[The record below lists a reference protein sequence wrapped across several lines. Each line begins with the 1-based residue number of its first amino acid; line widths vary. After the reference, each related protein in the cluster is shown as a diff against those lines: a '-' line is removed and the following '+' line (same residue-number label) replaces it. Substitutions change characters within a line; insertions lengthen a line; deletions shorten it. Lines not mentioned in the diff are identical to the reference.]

1 MKDWQF
7 NCMFVVAILGALVML
22 FADPLGINVS
32 PGVITI
38 YAGLL
43 AFIYQSRDRGDDDD
57 DDKRTPKGGVRKREK
72 S

>member
-1 MKDWQF
+1 MKEWQF
-7 NCMFVVAILGALVML
+7 NVAFVVAILGAVVML
-22 FADPLGINVS
+22 FADPLKINVS

-57 DDKRTPKGGVRKREK
+57 DDDRPKGGARKREK